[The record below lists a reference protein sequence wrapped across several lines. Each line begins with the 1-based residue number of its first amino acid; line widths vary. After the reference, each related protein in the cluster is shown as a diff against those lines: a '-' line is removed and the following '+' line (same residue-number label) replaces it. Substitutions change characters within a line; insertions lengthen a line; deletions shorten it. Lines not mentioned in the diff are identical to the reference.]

1 MRCRTKISLITK
13 PKGHLQSPGLPGITP
28 HPGHFCISVLKSDLN
43 QALGDCCGTWADCLQ
58 TDDYQ
63 AYTSYQ
69 RDHADLVDLN
79 NCATHIRRGFKK
91 ALDLGERDA
100 ARVVK
105 LLSSV
110 YRLVAQL
117 REEKAGPALR
127 HAVRGSHVAHRLR
140 LIRRY
145 LGRIRSRHLPG
156 SEMGKAISY
165 ALDHWDRFESYL
177 TDGRVELCNN
187 LIENA
192 IRPLKLGAMN
202 DLFFGSARGG
212 EPACVAYTLIEN
224 CKRHGLDVR
233 SSLMEAMRMLDG
245 QGPARAG
252 ELTPAA
258 VAKARRMRQVS

>member
-1 MRCRTKISLITK
+1 M
-13 PKGHLQSPGLPGITP
+13 
-28 HPGHFCISVLKSDLN
+28 
-43 QALGDCCGTWADCLQ
+43 
-58 TDDYQ
+58 
-63 AYTSYQ
+63 
-69 RDHADLVDLN
+69 
-79 NCATHIRRGFKK
+79 
-91 ALDLGERDA
+91 
-100 ARVVK
+100 VK

-110 YRLVAQL
+110 YHLEAQL

-156 SEMGKAISY
+156 SPPPGFGRGKTGLKLRSEKQFHKSEMGKAISY

-245 QGPARAG
+245 HGPARAG

-258 VAKARRMRQVS
+258 VAKARRMHQVS